1 MFPLTLFIFMIFCS
15 SELPNSIIFGETPD
29 FRYYK
34 TSSLKRPKESKFIP
48 PWSIK
53 FLNSS

>member
-1 MFPLTLFIFMIFCS
+1 MFPPTLFIFMIFCS

-48 PWSIK
+48 PPG
-53 FLNSS
+53 L